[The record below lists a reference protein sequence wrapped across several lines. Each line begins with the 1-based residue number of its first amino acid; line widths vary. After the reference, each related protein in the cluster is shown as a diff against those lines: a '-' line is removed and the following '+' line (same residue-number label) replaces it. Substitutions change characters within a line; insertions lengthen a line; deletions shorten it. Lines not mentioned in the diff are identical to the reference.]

1 MFATGEE
8 DSGTAFLS
16 ADYRLRSVLD
26 LSRLDA
32 VVFNGMAYP
41 LDGGAPEAVE
51 IDPAL
56 YPFQIPLMAPLSE
69 SSGYGVPVRALCEGL
84 GVACIGDNE
93 AQTASMTYRGV
104 TIVLTRAVPPPWWT
118 GSRWRWRKPPP
129 SRTGSWPRASD
140 LYGRLAA
147 CMSVAYD
154 SWPPADGTQIVA
166 WLVIP

>member
-1 MFATGEE
+1 M
-8 DSGTAFLS
+8 
-16 ADYRLRSVLD
+16 LD

-84 GVACIGDNE
+84 GVACIWDNE
-93 AQTASMTYRGV
+93 AQTAAMTYRGV
-104 TIVLTRAVPPPWWT
+104 TIVLRAVAT
-118 GSRWRWRKPPP
+118 GSSSKIRLLD
-129 SRTGSWPRASD
+129 ASCSNFF
-140 LYGRLAA
+140 RLFPIFAVNTEII
-147 CMSVAYD
+147 S
-154 SWPPADGTQIVA
+154 G
-166 WLVIP
+166 LL